1 VKDYRVEL
9 DVYNGPLDLLLFLIR
24 RDEVDVYD
32 IPISRVTEQYV
43 SYVNVLK
50 HVDPDAVG
58 DFLVMA
64 ATLMEIKSRMLLPSP
79 PPEEDTQD
87 DFGDPRLELVRQL
100 LEYKSFKD
108 AARSLDTAMQI
119 QALKHP
125 RVPVDALPASNEVD
139 IDEVQIWDL
148 LDAFQKVLDATG
160 RRSAK
165 HEVVYDDTPIALH
178 AADILDALQRSG
190 GRHGFQA
197 LFAGR
202 DKGQMIGLFLAL
214 LELLR
219 QRRLRAVQ
227 SAGFSTIELEL
238 LDDAPIDVDE
248 ADYTS
253 QVVGEDAQPS
263 EVAKESADLVADRQA
278 ISDAS
283 EEPERD
289 HIERNAIK
297 ETD

>member
-1 VKDYRVEL
+1 MKDYRVEL

-32 IPISRVTEQYV
+32 IPILKITEQYV

-79 PPEEDTQD
+79 PPEEETQD

-108 AARSLDTAMQI
+108 AARSLDTALQI

-125 RVPVDALPASNEVD
+125 RVPVDALPAKNEVD

-160 RRSAK
+160 KRNTK

-227 SAGFSTIELEL
+227 SGGFSAIELEL
-238 LDDAPIDVDE
+238 LDDAPIEVDE

-253 QVVGEDAQPS
+253 QLVGGDSTDADNVDDS
-263 EVAKESADLVADRQA
+263 DEYADDDQLTDDP
-278 ISDAS
+278 I
-283 EEPERD
+283 EEPESDR
-289 HIERNAIK
+289 IENAFPK
-297 ETD
+297 AD